1 MPPRVSDSHINE
13 HSAVPTSAPLSYRAN
28 VASGGACGRLED
40 QEELRASEKE
50 GRKGWRR
57 GAVYAMRGRREA
69 SRALR
74 AIKARARIEPVACR
88 RCFPL
93 LSLFA
98 ETPPRR
104 RAAAANHPAA
114 KR

>member
-1 MPPRVSDSHINE
+1 VVVH
-13 HSAVPTSAPLSYRAN
+13 A
-28 VASGGACGRLED
+28 GGARGRLED

-57 GAVYAMRGRREA
+57 GVYAMRGRRCREA

-74 AIKARARIEPVACR
+74 AIKARARIEPVAR
-88 RCFPL
+88 RCCLPL